1 MGGNA
6 KKQIF
11 IRNALPEDAQEI
23 CRVHHLSVSGPGPR
37 TTTLPAKLNCGPAA
51 MKPEV
56 LLERLPAEGAQ
67 CLVAQSGDAIV
78 GFGIILENEIRAVYV
93 RPDASGGNVGSLLQ
107 QGLEQKARA
116 GGHDDFLLNASLN
129 AQGFY
134 EAMGYTVQRKDV
146 FALNDNESMACLVMR
161 KHT

>member
-23 CRVHHLSVSGPGPR
+23 CRVHHLSVSG
-37 TTTLPAKLNCGPAA
+37 LAA
-51 MKPEV
+51 DHYTSRQIELWAGGMKPEV

-93 RPDASGGNVGSLLQ
+93 RPDASGGNVGSLLL